1 VSLYF
6 DNLRI
11 SLVIIGKLK
20 WLKVVIFS
28 INIFFINIFFQEVK
42 LNSEKVI

>member
-20 WLKVVIFS
+20 WLKLS
-28 INIFFINIFFQEVK
+28 YLPSIFFSLTKICQEMK
-42 LNSEKVI
+42 LNNEKVI